1 LGKILVNSLK
11 IYLEVIFLNVKL
23 VGHACMQENEVPLQ
37 VAIMTGLIIFKGG
50 IIIQKL
56 NLNQDTLLIT
66 M

>member
-1 LGKILVNSLK
+1 
-11 IYLEVIFLNVKL
+11 
-23 VGHACMQENEVPLQ
+23 MQENEVPLQ